1 MTKISKREVFDGL
14 SIMDGMI
21 NKREDNERW
30 KGHLAPSLLWR
41 NKMAK
46 RSKKGHRSQAKLQGY
61 VVVAFADD
69 LEQAREF
76 KSLLEVNDV
85 SAIISEQKES
95 ALGSKEIA
103 VMVPEDFL
111 DEAHVIIESQQ
122 AYDDFYDFALEE
134 EHSGDFDDDLFEDDF

>member
-1 MTKISKREVFDGL
+1 
-14 SIMDGMI
+14 
-21 NKREDNERW
+21 
-30 KGHLAPSLLWR
+30 
-41 NKMAK
+41 MAK

-76 KSLLEVNDV
+76 KSLLEINDV
-85 SAIISEQKES
+85 SAVISEQKEES
-95 ALGSKEIA
+95 LGSKEIA

-122 AYDDFYDFALEE
+122 AYDDFYDYALDEGD
-134 EHSGDFDDDLFEDDF
+134 SADFDDELFEDDF

>member
-1 MTKISKREVFDGL
+1 
-14 SIMDGMI
+14 
-21 NKREDNERW
+21 
-30 KGHLAPSLLWR
+30 
-41 NKMAK
+41 MAK

-85 SAIISEQKES
+85 SAIISEQKEP
-95 ALGSKEIA
+95 ALSSKEIA

-122 AYDDFYDFALEE
+122 AYDDFYDYALDEGE
-134 EHSGDFDDDLFEDDF
+134 VGDFDDELFEDDF